1 MSTQVHAAI
10 DEATVRQISDEL
22 DEPDWLLETRLE
34 ALEALEGLDFPDVI
48 QTPGRKWT
56 NLQALEYE
64 ELVDPLSAAE
74 GKDQL
79 GPEEAEVL
87 PFAEAVAEHG
97 DLLEERFGS
106 VVDPET
112 NYLTALSTALFTTG
126 TVVYVP
132 EGVEAEDVTIRTDMN
147 SRSLFNYT
155 LVVAEESS
163 SVTILE
169 RQETGDELDGEARSA
184 SGQSSSAEQSR
195 SRDGDAVS
203 RDDEDGQRPSSN
215 HSADRSSGRSPRED
229 GDEPRAA
236 GRYYSGITEVVA
248 GENSYVQFGNL
259 QDLDESTYVYGRR
272 EAAVDSYGTVDW
284 IECNLG
290 SRLTKSSVE
299 SHLDGD
305 ASETKMV
312 GAFYGHNDQHFDVNA
327 RVWHNAEHTTADLV
341 TRGVIDDRARSVYEG
356 VQNVGAGAWDT
367 NSYQRENTLMLSDE
381 SEADAAPKLIINNH
395 DTEASHSATV
405 GQVSEDDMFYMTSR
419 SIDERAAKNMLV
431 EGFYVPVFEEIEVE
445 ELRDDLR
452 NRIQD
457 RLQARG

>member
-10 DEATVRQISDEL
+10 DETTVRQISDEL
-22 DEPDWLLETRLE
+22 EEPDWLLETRLE
-34 ALEALEGLDFPDVI
+34 ALAALDDVAFPDVI
-48 QTPGRKWT
+48 QTPGRTWT
-56 NLQALEYE
+56 DLEGLDYE
-64 ELVDPLSAAE
+64 ALVDPHSAAE
-74 GKDQL
+74 SKDQL

-97 DLLEERFGS
+97 DLIEAQFGS
-106 VVDPET
+106 AVDPET

-132 EGVEAEDVTIRTDMN
+132 EGVDAEEVTIRTEMN

-155 LVVAEESS
+155 LVVAEESA

-169 RQETGDELDGEARSA
+169 RQETGADI
-184 SGQSSSAEQSR
+184 
-195 SRDGDAVS
+195 
-203 RDDEDGQRPSSN
+203 DD
-215 HSADRSSGRSPRED
+215 DRF
-229 GDEPRAA
+229 
-236 GRYYSGITEVVA
+236 YSGITEVVA
-248 GENSYVQFGNL
+248 GENSYVQFGTL
-259 QDLDESTYVYGRR
+259 QDVDETTYVYGRR
-272 EAAVDSYGTVDW
+272 EASVNTYGTVDW

-299 SHLDGD
+299 SHLDGN
-305 ASETKMV
+305 AAETKMV
-312 GAFYGHNDQHFDVNA
+312 GAFYGHADQHFDVNA

-341 TRGVIDDRARSVYEG
+341 TRGVVDDDARSVYEG
-356 VQNVGAGAWDT
+356 VQHVGSGAWDT

-405 GQVSEDDMFYMTSR
+405 GQVSEEDLFYMTSR
-419 SIDERAAKNMLV
+419 GVGTGRAQNMLV

-445 ELRDDLR
+445 ELRTDLR
-452 NRIQD
+452 DRIRE
-457 RLQARG
+457 RLGSGA

>member
-10 DEATVRQISDEL
+10 DETTVRQISEEL
-22 DEPDWLLETRLE
+22 EEPDWLLETRLE
-34 ALEALEGLDFPDVI
+34 ALAALDDVAFPDVI
-48 QTPGRKWT
+48 RTPGRKWT
-56 NLQALEYE
+56 DLEGLDYE

-74 GKDQL
+74 SKDQV
-79 GPEEAEVL
+79 GPDEAEVL

-97 DLLEERFGS
+97 DRLQREFGS
-106 VVDPET
+106 AVDPEE

-132 EGVEAEDVTIRTDMN
+132 EGVDAEDVTIRTEMN

-155 LVVAEESS
+155 LVVAEESA

-169 RQETGDELDGEARSA
+169 RQETGADI
-184 SGQSSSAEQSR
+184 
-195 SRDGDAVS
+195 
-203 RDDEDGQRPSSN
+203 DD
-215 HSADRSSGRSPRED
+215 DRF
-229 GDEPRAA
+229 
-236 GRYYSGITEVVA
+236 YSGITEVVA
-248 GENSYVQFGNL
+248 GENSYVQFGTL
-259 QDLDESTYVYGRR
+259 QDVDETTYVYGRR
-272 EAAVDSYGTVDW
+272 EASVDTYGTVDW

-299 SHLDGD
+299 SHLDGN
-305 ASETKMV
+305 AAETKMV
-312 GAFYGHNDQHFDVNA
+312 GAFYGHVDQHFDVNA

-341 TRGVIDDRARSVYEG
+341 TRGVVDDDARSVYEG
-356 VQNVGAGAWDT
+356 VQHVGSGAWDT

-405 GQVSEDDMFYMTSR
+405 GQVSETDLFYMTSR
-419 SIDERAAKNMLV
+419 GVGAGRAQNMLV

-445 ELRDDLR
+445 ELRADLR
-452 NRIQD
+452 DRIRE
-457 RLQARG
+457 RLGSGE

>member
-1 MSTQVHAAI
+1 MSTGVHASI

-22 DEPDWLLETRLE
+22 DEPDWLLETRLA
-34 ALEALEGLDFPDVI
+34 ALEALDDLEFPDVI
-48 QTPGRKWT
+48 RTPGRTWT
-56 NLQALEYE
+56 DLQALEYE

-74 GKDQL
+74 EKDQL

-97 DLLEERFGS
+97 DLLEEHFGS

-126 TVVYVP
+126 TVVHVP
-132 EGVEAEDVTIRTDMN
+132 EGVDAEDVTVRTDMN

-169 RQETGDELDGEARSA
+169 RQETGTDLEA
-184 SGQSSSAEQSR
+184 
-195 SRDGDAVS
+195 D
-203 RDDEDGQRPSSN
+203 
-215 HSADRSSGRSPRED
+215 
-229 GDEPRAA
+229 
-236 GRYYSGITEVVA
+236 RYYSGVTEVVA

-272 EAAVDSYGTVDW
+272 EAAVDTYGTVDW

-299 SHLDGD
+299 SHLDGE
-305 ASETKMV
+305 AAESKMV
-312 GAFYGHNDQHFDVNA
+312 GAFYGHNDQHFDVNV
-327 RVWHNAEHTTADLV
+327 RVWHNTEHTTADLV
-341 TRGVIDDRARSVYEG
+341 TRGVVDDEARSVYEG
-356 VQNVGAGAWDT
+356 VQNVGAPAWDT

-405 GQVSEDDMFYMTSR
+405 GQVDDEDMLYMTSR
-419 SIDERAAKNMLV
+419 AVDERTAKNMLV

-445 ELRDDLR
+445 ELREELR
-452 NRIQD
+452 GRIQG
-457 RLQARG
+457 RLQGRA

>member
-22 DEPDWLLETRLE
+22 DEPEWLLEARLE
-34 ALEALEGLDFPDVI
+34 ALGALEDVAFPDVI
-48 QTPGRKWT
+48 QTPGRTWT
-56 NLQALEYE
+56 DLEGLDYE
-64 ELVDPLSAAE
+64 ALVDPLSAAE
-74 GKDQL
+74 SKDQV
-79 GPEEAEVL
+79 GPHEAEVL
-87 PFAEAVAEHG
+87 PFDEAVAEHG
-97 DLLEERFGS
+97 DLLKRQFGS

-132 EGVEAEDVTIRTDMN
+132 EGVDAEDVTIRTEMN

-155 LVVAEESS
+155 LVVAEESA

-169 RQETGDELDGEARSA
+169 RQETGADI
-184 SGQSSSAEQSR
+184 
-195 SRDGDAVS
+195 
-203 RDDEDGQRPSSN
+203 DD
-215 HSADRSSGRSPRED
+215 DRF
-229 GDEPRAA
+229 
-236 GRYYSGITEVVA
+236 YSGITEVVA
-248 GENSYVQFGNL
+248 GENSYVQFGTL
-259 QDLDESTYVYGRR
+259 QDVDETTYVYGRR
-272 EAAVDSYGTVDW
+272 EASVDTYGTVDW

-299 SHLDGD
+299 SHLDGN
-305 ASETKMV
+305 AAETKMV
-312 GAFYGHNDQHFDVNA
+312 GAFYGHADQHFDVNA

-341 TRGVIDDRARSVYEG
+341 TRGVVDDDARSVYEG
-356 VQNVGAGAWDT
+356 VQHVGSGAWDT

-405 GQVSEDDMFYMTSR
+405 GQVSETDLFYMTSR
-419 SIDERAAKNMLV
+419 GVQAGLAKNMLV

-452 NRIQD
+452 GRIQD
-457 RLQARG
+457 RLRLRD